1 MLGCDVVKVAKCS
14 VKDQCRVGE
23 VGIDLGAEVWGQ
35 VGGRW
40 GGVDFGVNCCARLVD
55 VIGGLRM
62 QVLLVCVMSE
72 VA

>member
-1 MLGCDVVKVAKCS
+1 MGCDVVKVAECS
-14 VKDQCRVGE
+14 VKGQCRVGG
-23 VGIDLGAEVWGQ
+23 VGIDLGAEVGGQ
-35 VGGRW
+35 VGVRW

-62 QVLLVCVMSE
+62 QVLFVCVMSE